1 MSGNNQNN
9 DNLLNENILD
19 EPISDDTIVDIELND
34 VYPST
39 TSSEQCMMR
48 LDSIVDEQECINNC
62 GHKFCKPCLDQY
74 LDSGKTE
81 CPLCRQPIQYF
92 EHNLNTFD

>member
-1 MSGNNQNN
+1 MNENNNQNN
-9 DNLLNENILD
+9 DNLLNEHMLDEHMLDEHMLD
-19 EPISDDTIVDIELND
+19 EPISDNTIVDIDLND
-34 VYPST
+34 SISST
-39 TSSEQCMMR
+39 TSSEQCAIC

-81 CPLCRQPIQYF
+81 CP
-92 EHNLNTFD
+92 TM